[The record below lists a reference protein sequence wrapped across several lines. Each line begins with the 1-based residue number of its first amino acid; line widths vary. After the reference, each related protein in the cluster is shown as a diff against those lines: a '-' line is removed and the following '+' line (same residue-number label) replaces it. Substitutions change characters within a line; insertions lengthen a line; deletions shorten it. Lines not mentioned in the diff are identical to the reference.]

1 MISEQNTEREKS
13 KSRLKIQK
21 TGKKPVKVE
30 TIKKAINKSTKAKS
44 EKENKTQKRSKT
56 SKNKK

>member
-1 MISEQNTEREKS
+1 MISEQNTERERS

-21 TGKKPVKVE
+21 TGKKLVKVE

-44 EKENKTQKRSKT
+44 EKENKT
-56 SKNKK
+56 